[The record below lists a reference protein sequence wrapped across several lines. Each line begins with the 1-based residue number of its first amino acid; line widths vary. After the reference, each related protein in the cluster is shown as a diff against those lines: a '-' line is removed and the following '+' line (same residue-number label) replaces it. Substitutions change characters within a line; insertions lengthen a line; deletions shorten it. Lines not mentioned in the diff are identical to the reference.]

1 MESRQGYS
9 DQSKAAATVAR
20 PEEREDL
27 GHRMQRIMG
36 AEAGAGQGG
45 KSTWASSLHCI
56 VQSFEVIQYR

>member
-1 MESRQGYS
+1 MESRQGYR
-9 DQSKAAATVAR
+9 DPSKAAATVAR
-20 PEEREDL
+20 PDL
-27 GHRMQRIMG
+27 GHRMQGTVG